1 MKITDPIVSLI
12 LIIILLISGIVF
24 YYRQK
29 RHKNTAQNAP
39 IPASHSKSLIIQA
52 YERLVTLAERVGF
65 KSLISRFSAGSLNA
79 IELGEVLKEAIRN
92 EFEFNL
98 SQQIYVSEKSWTA
111 LSDLKDQQLFIIDQ
125 LMNALPKEATGKDLQ
140 EAMLSYLNA
149 DQNAS
154 MQSIVLE
161 TLRYEARQIIINS

>member
-12 LIIILLISGIVF
+12 LIIFILISGIVF
-24 YYRQK
+24 YYRQN
-29 RHKNTAQNAP
+29 RHKSTPQNP
-39 IPASHSKSLIIQA
+39 PMPASQSTGLIIQA

-65 KSLISRFSAGSLNA
+65 KSLISRFPAGSLNT

-111 LSDLKDQQLFIIDQ
+111 LTDLKDQQLFIIDQ
-125 LMNALPKEATGKDLQ
+125 LMNALQHNATGKDLQ
-140 EAMLSYLNA
+140 EAMISYLNA

-154 MQSIVLE
+154 MQSLVLE

>member
-1 MKITDPIVSLI
+1 MKITNPLFPVI
-12 LIIILLISGIVF
+12 LIAILLIGGIVF
-24 YYRQK
+24 YYREK
-29 RHKNTAQNAP
+29 RHKNTPKNPP
-39 IPASHSKSLIIQA
+39 IPASQSTGLIIQA
-52 YERLVTLAERVGF
+52 YERLVTLAERIGF
-65 KSLISRFSAGSLNA
+65 KSLIYRFPSGSLNTV
-79 IELGEVLKEAIRN
+79 ELGEVLKEVIRN

-125 LMNALPKEATGKDLQ
+125 LMNALPKEAKGKDLQ

>member
-1 MKITDPIVSLI
+1 MKITNPLFSII
-12 LIIILLISGIVF
+12 LIAVLLIGGIVF
-24 YYRQK
+24 YFREK
-29 RHKNTAQNAP
+29 RHKNTPQNPP
-39 IPASHSKSLIIQA
+39 IPASQSTGLIIQA

-140 EAMLSYLNA
+140 EAMLCYLNA

>member
-1 MKITDPIVSLI
+1 MKITNPTFPLI
-12 LIIILLISGIVF
+12 LIAILLIGGIVF
-24 YYRQK
+24 YYRGNHRKKAAQK
-29 RHKNTAQNAP
+29 PPT
-39 IPASHSKSLIIQA
+39 PAHQSTGLIIQA
-52 YERLVTLAERVGF
+52 YERLVTLTERIGF
-65 KSLISRFSAGSLNA
+65 KSLISRFPAGSLNTV
-79 IELGEVLKEAIRN
+79 ELGEVLKEAIRN

-125 LMNALPKEATGKDLQ
+125 LMNALPKEAKGKDLQ
-140 EAMLSYLNA
+140 KVMLSYLNA

>member
-29 RHKNTAQNAP
+29 RHKNTAQNTP
-39 IPASHSKSLIIQA
+39 IPASQPTGLIIQA
-52 YERLVTLAERVGF
+52 YERLVTLAERIGF
-65 KSLISRFSAGSLNA
+65 KSLISRFPTGSLSTV
-79 IELGEVLKEAIRN
+79 ELGEVLKEAIRN

-111 LSDLKDQQLFIIDQ
+111 LTDLKDQQLFIIDQ

>member
-1 MKITDPIVSLI
+1 MKITNPLFSLI
-12 LIIILLISGIVF
+12 LIAVLLIGGIVF
-24 YYRQK
+24 YYREK
-29 RHKNTAQNAP
+29 RHKNTSQNPP
-39 IPASHSKSLIIQA
+39 IPASQSTGLIIQA
-52 YERLVTLAERVGF
+52 YERLVTLAERIGF
-65 KSLISRFSAGSLNA
+65 KSLISRFPTGSLNTV
-79 IELGEVLKEAIRN
+79 ELGEVLKEAIRN

-140 EAMLSYLNA
+140 KAMLSYLNA

-161 TLRYEARQIIINS
+161 ILRYEARQIIINS

>member
-1 MKITDPIVSLI
+1 MKITNPLFSLI
-12 LIIILLISGIVF
+12 LISVLLIGGIVF
-24 YYRQK
+24 YYRGN
-29 RHKNTAQNAP
+29 RHKKAAQKHPTTAPQS
-39 IPASHSKSLIIQA
+39 IGLIIQA
-52 YERLVTLAERVGF
+52 YERLVTLAERIGF
-65 KSLISRFSAGSLNA
+65 KSLISRFPAGSLNT

-111 LSDLKDQQLFIIDQ
+111 LSDLKDQQLFIVDQ